1 MRSQAS
7 AHKSARVS
15 GNQTEVWTRSLCL
28 LVASKDGGQSRVSF
42 YSFFSPLSLVFLI
55 FPLNAALC
63 NFNLKLL
70 NMFADVDTALASK
83 MGI

>member
-15 GNQTEVWTRSLCL
+15 GNQTEVWTRSLYL
-28 LVASKDGGQSRVSF
+28 LVAPKDGGQSRVSSLQLF
-42 YSFFSPLSLVFLI
+42 TPLLLVFLI

-63 NFNLKLL
+63 NFNLTLL
-70 NMFADVDTALASK
+70 NMFADVDTALAS
-83 MGI
+83 

>member
-42 YSFFSPLSLVFLI
+42 YSFFFPPVTRLS
-55 FPLNAALC
+55 
-63 NFNLKLL
+63 NFSFKCSA
-70 NMFADVDTALASK
+70 M
-83 MGI
+83 